1 MLRRYEL
8 TDQQWEQIAPFL
20 PPEKTGKRGRPLKDN
35 RIMLNAMIWI
45 ARSGSP
51 WRDLPEYYSPW
62 ESVYSRFRKWT
73 SSGLLNRIF
82 RFLAMDAELSE
93 VSLDASIVQAH
104 QHSAGAR
111 KDGAPNEIGHSRGG
125 PSTKIH
131 AAVDAYGCPLYIMLS
146 EGQRNDINYAVPVL
160 EHINIEGAAYLR
172 TVGMTVINSSI
183 ISMTTVVNPPS
194 LQEKMLNSSVTV
206 TGGSIKNGIWSKNF
220 SLNSKHI
227 VGSLPDMINLPQ
239 LILVLSTSPPYH
251 EIRDDR

>member
-8 TDQQWEQIAPFL
+8 TDQQWEEIAPFL
-20 PPEKTGKRGRPLKDN
+20 PPEKTGKRGRLLKDN

-45 ARSGSP
+45 ARGGSP
-51 WRDLPEYYSPW
+51 WRDLPEYYAPW

-93 VSLDASIVQAH
+93 VSLDASIVQTH
-104 QHSAGAR
+104 QHSADAR

-146 EGQRNDINYAVPVL
+146 VGQRNDINYAILVL
-160 EHINIEGAAYLR
+160 EHINIEG
-172 TVGMTVINSSI
+172 
-183 ISMTTVVNPPS
+183 
-194 LQEKMLNSSVTV
+194 SSVLADRGYDSNKPIDHIYDH
-206 TGGSIKNGIWSKNF
+206 GGEPTIPSRKNAKFQRRCDWWLYKERHLVEKLFLKLKAYRRIATRYDKLASTYLGFIYIAPILIW
-220 SLNSKHI
+220 LN
-227 VGSLPDMINLPQ
+227 
-239 LILVLSTSPPYH
+239 
-251 EIRDDR
+251 